1 MLKFKIYDNLASLVW
16 KKKVR
21 IIVKKVEVYN
31 WFNYIYIYDN
41 HLIFLMECTLI
52 VKNDLNLNLKC
63 HFEMEDFKKYV
74 KKR

>member
-1 MLKFKIYDNLASLVW
+1 M

-21 IIVKKVEVYN
+21 ITVKKVEVYN

-41 HLIFLMECTLI
+41 HLNFLMECTLI
-52 VKNDLNLNLKC
+52 VVKYDFNFNLKR